1 MAVDRPLQ
9 AAHWMAH
16 VMTPTDAKIH
26 AGARFAPAGGL
37 RRGRLAAAALL
48 LALAAG
54 CASGPP
60 PRDTLLSAEAAL
72 ARAEEARA
80 ADFAPMDLD
89 FARRQHAAAVAALQE
104 RDGDAAARLA
114 IQAEL
119 NAELAAAKSRAAAA
133 RADVQRLTGEN
144 AALRRDLLGEGDSR

>member
-1 MAVDRPLQ
+1 
-9 AAHWMAH
+9 
-16 VMTPTDAKIH
+16 MTPTDAKIH
-26 AGARFAPAGGL
+26 AGARVAHG
-37 RRGRLAAAALL
+37 RGPLAANPRRLRPLALPGAVLL

-60 PRDTLLSAEAAL
+60 PRDTLMAAEAAL
-72 ARAEEARA
+72 ARAEDARA

-89 FARRQHAAAVAALQE
+89 FARRQYAAAAAALE
-104 RDGDAAARLA
+104 DRDEDTATRLA

-133 RADVQRLTGEN
+133 RADVQRLTTEN
-144 AALRRDLLGEGDSR
+144 ATLRRDLLGDGDAR

>member
-1 MAVDRPLQ
+1 MAGNGRPQ

-26 AGARFAPAGGL
+26 AGARFARPAPW
-37 RRGRLAAAALL
+37 LALLAALL
-48 LALAAG
+48 AG

-60 PRDTLLSAEAAL
+60 PRDALAAAEAAL
-72 ARAEEARA
+72 ARAESAGA

-89 FARRQHAAAVAALQE
+89 FARRQYSAASAALE
-104 RDGDAAARLA
+104 DRDQSLAHRLA
-114 IQAEL
+114 VQAEL

-133 RADVQRLTGEN
+133 RSEVQRLTTEN
-144 AALRRDLLGEGDSR
+144 ATLRRDLLGDGDPR

>member
-26 AGARFAPAGGL
+26 AGARNVRLRLPFAAL
-37 RRGRLAAAALL
+37 ALAAAALL
-48 LALAAG
+48 AA

-60 PRDTLLSAEAAL
+60 PREALRSAAVALERAEA
-72 ARAEEARA
+72 ARA

-89 FARRQHAAAVAALQE
+89 FARRQYAAASAAVEE
-104 RDGDAAARLA
+104 RDASRAHRLA
-114 IQAEL
+114 LQAEL

-133 RADVQRLTGEN
+133 RAELQRLGNEN
-144 AALRRDLLGEGDSR
+144 AQLRRDLLGDGGPR